1 MIIISIDRKF
11 IQMIFFNEYRGP
23 PLGKIGIVP
32 HTFTEWNINQAIVI
46 FRCREFLNPRYL
58 LFTLRSRNFLNSIIN
73 MAVGIRQ
80 QNLSLEQCRNI
91 IIPVPPIELQNKF
104 ASVVEKV
111 EDTKVKYR
119 ESISEL
125 EAVYVSLSQRAF
137 RGEL

>member
-1 MIIISIDRKF
+1 
-11 IQMIFFNEYRGP
+11 
-23 PLGKIGIVP
+23 
-32 HTFTEWNINQAIVI
+32 
-46 FRCREFLNPRYL
+46 
-58 LFTLRSRNFLNSIIN
+58 